1 MNKIEK
7 NREII
12 LAFLEKYSTYIPVNV
27 LDCENEIIADLQRNH
42 YQLIRIGWGK
52 NDDFIHHTVFH
63 FDIKSDGKV
72 WIQANWTDI
81 DVAQELVDRGLDKMD
96 IVIGF
101 QPPRHRQY
109 TGYAVA

>member
-7 NREII
+7 NKAII
-12 LAFLEKYSTYIPVNV
+12 LAFLEQYSTYIPVNV
-27 LDCENEIIADLQRNH
+27 RDCENEIIADLLRNH

-52 NDDFIHHTVFH
+52 DDDFIHHTIFH
-63 FDIKSDGKV
+63 FDIKPDGKV

-81 DVAQELVDRGLDKMD
+81 DVAQELVERGLEKSD